1 MIRVPPPDGKGI
13 LLSWVSVGA
22 KTAPL
27 LSALEE
33 PSPLFGKIERL
44 YLFWRDAPDSPDRP
58 VLSKTRTD
66 INQALD
72 RFAPEIVDR
81 RWETDAA
88 PTDHTAIRKFVE
100 GELRRIRA
108 DHPGAHLYLHL
119 SPGTPAMHAVWLV
132 LGATGFV
139 TGPLTMIQS
148 IPIEKR
154 DARDPPI
161 HAVPVEV
168 DTWLRRHRSFR
179 PKATAGQDDGQLW
192 DPDAFA
198 PRGAM
203 RRTVD
208 RLHSWASMRA
218 PVLLLGER
226 GTGKSTLAN
235 VLRAAGPFQKH
246 ETRKPGRTWPSAVCG
261 QFRGDPKMARSELFG
276 HERGAFTGADKPHD
290 GLLTQAD
297 GDCLFLDEIADL
309 DRDTQRQLMHAV
321 EGRGFR
327 RLGGTEV
334 LHSHFRL
341 ICATNRAP
349 EELAQGI
356 LDADFYDRIAVFTLT
371 VPPLRA
377 CPEDLGVFWA
387 AILARVMPAA
397 DVDPSRWEPFAED
410 EEVLERLRAHALP
423 GNLRDLERVAWHLA
437 VALGRDASASIAV
450 EEALRALPDAT
461 PGGAMALP
469 PVDEI
474 RALLPLQVPLPV
486 HLDAY
491 RQRWMEAALAETD
504 DNKSAAAELLGVP
517 RETLN
522 SWVRA
527 SGGEAPPASGE
538 RKPSS
543 AKRTRENKGNKH
555 RLPET

>member
-1 MIRVPPPDGKGI
+1 MSRVPPPDGKGI

-22 KTAPL
+22 KSAPL

-44 YLFWRDAPDSPDRP
+44 YLFWRDATGSPDRQ
-58 VLSKTRTD
+58 VLANTRSD
-66 INQALD
+66 LLRALD
-72 RFAPEIVDR
+72 RFAPEVLDR
-81 RWETDAA
+81 RWETEAA
-88 PTDHTAIRKFVE
+88 PTDHMAIRKFVE
-100 GELRRIRA
+100 AELRRIRA
-108 DHPGAHLYLHL
+108 DHPGAHLYIHL

-139 TGPLTMIQS
+139 AGPLTMIQS
-148 IPIEKR
+148 TPGEKR
-154 DARDPPI
+154 DPRDPPI
-161 HAVPVEV
+161 EAVPVEV

-198 PRGAM
+198 PNGAM

-208 RLHSWASMRA
+208 RLHAWAHVRA

-235 VLRAAGPFQKH
+235 VLRAAGPFQRH
-246 ETRKPGRTWPSAVCG
+246 AATKPGRTWPAAVCG

-276 HERGAFTGADKPHD
+276 HERGAFTGADKLHE
-290 GLLTQAD
+290 GLLSQAD

-327 RLGGTEV
+327 RLGGNEV
-334 LHSHFRL
+334 LQSTFRL

-349 EELAQGI
+349 EELAQGV

-371 VPPLRA
+371 VPPLRS

-397 DVDPSRWEPFAED
+397 DVDPSRWEGFVED
-410 EEVLERLRAHALP
+410 GAILDRLRAHRLP

-437 VALGRDASASIAV
+437 IAV
-450 EEALRALPDAT
+450 GREASDAAAVNEALRALPEAPD
-461 PGGAMALP
+461 GGPLPLP
-469 PVDEI
+469 PVEAL
-474 RALLPLQVPLPV
+474 RPLLPLREPLPV
-486 HLDAY
+486 HLEAY
-491 RQRWMEAALAETD
+491 RKRWTEAALAEAGEI
-504 DNKSAAAELLGVP
+504 KAAAADLLGVP

-522 SWVRA
+522 SWLKSA
-527 SGGEAPPASGE
+527 GGEPTPANGEPAPA
-538 RKPSS
+538 KPRRS
-543 AKRTRENKGNKH
+543 RENRPAKS
-555 RLPET
+555 RLADQ